1 MKVAMVSE
9 HASPLAALGGADA
22 GGQNVHV
29 AELSAALARR
39 GHDVEVYTRRD
50 NPELRERVRTD
61 RGYTVVHVPVGPPL
75 PVPKDELL
83 SYMVGFGRYLDAQW
97 ERERPD
103 IAHAHFWMSG
113 IAAQLAAKR
122 RRVPTVQT
130 FHALGVVK
138 RRHQGNRDT
147 SPAER
152 LRLEARVAEDATW
165 VTAGCT
171 DEVFELMRLGRD
183 RLRISVVPCGVDVDR
198 FTPRGP
204 VAPRSARRRIVAV
217 GRFVPR
223 KGFDT
228 LIAALPRLPGAELV
242 IAGGP
247 ERTDLDTVPE
257 ARRLLELAA
266 DLGVAERVSLCG
278 SVARNDMP
286 ALLRS
291 ADVVACTPWYE
302 PFGIVPLE
310 AMACGVPVVASS
322 VGGMLDTVVHDKTGL
337 LIPPKDP
344 VACANAIGAI
354 LGNPRAAEG
363 FGAAGRERAR
373 SRYSWDRIA
382 GDTLRVYQ
390 RLLPAVPSA
399 RRVAHAPGSR

>member
-1 MKVAMVSE
+1 MVSE

>member
-1 MKVAMVSE
+1 MKIAMISE

-29 AELSAALARR
+29 AELSAALAHR
-39 GHDVEVYTRRD
+39 GHDVDVYTRRD
-50 NPELRERVRTD
+50 NADLPERVRTD
-61 RGYTVVHVPVGPPL
+61 QGYTVVHVPVGPPRQ
-75 PVPKDELL
+75 VPKDELL
-83 SYMVGFGRYLDAQW
+83 RYMVAFGRYLDAQW
-97 ERERPD
+97 DRERPD

-138 RRHQGNRDT
+138 QRHQGQRDT

-152 LRLEARVAEDATW
+152 LRLETRIAEEATW
-165 VTAGCT
+165 VTAGCS

-183 RLRISVVPCGVDVDR
+183 RLRISVVPCGVDVEQ
-198 FTPRGP
+198 FSPRGP
-204 VAPRSARRRIVAV
+204 IAEHSGRRRIVAV

-228 LIAALPRLPGAELV
+228 VIEALTTVPSAELL

-247 ERTDLDTVPE
+247 PRAELGTVPE
-257 ARRLLELAA
+257 ACRLLKLAA

-278 SVARNDMP
+278 AVARADMP

-310 AMACGVPVVASS
+310 AMACGVPVVASA
-322 VGGMLDTVVHDKTGL
+322 VGSMLDTVVHDLTGL
-337 LIPPKDP
+337 LILPKDP
-344 VACANAIGAI
+344 RACANAINAI
-354 LGNPRAAEG
+354 LRDRRAASG
-363 FGAAGRERAR
+363 FGKAGRERAR
-373 SRYSWDRIA
+373 SRYSWDRVA
-382 GDTLRVYQ
+382 TDTLRVYG
-390 RLLPAVPSA
+390 RLLPAAAPERITA
-399 RRVAHAPGSR
+399 RASGSR

>member
-9 HASPLAALGGADA
+9 HASPLAELGGADA

-50 NPELRERVRTD
+50 NPDLPERVRTD

-75 PVPKDELL
+75 PMPKDELL
-83 SYMVGFGRYLDAQW
+83 QYMVGFGRYLDAQW

-171 DEVFELMRLGRD
+171 DEVFELRRLGRD

-204 VAPRSARRRIVAV
+204 VAARSARRRIVAV

-228 LIAALPRLPGAELV
+228 LIAALPRLPSAELV

-247 ERTDLDTVPE
+247 QRADLDAVPE
-257 ARRLLELAA
+257 VRRLLEMAA

-278 SVARNDMP
+278 SVARSDMP

-291 ADVVACTPWYE
+291 ADVVACTPWYD

-344 VACANAIGAI
+344 AACANAIGAI

-363 FGAAGRERAR
+363 FGAAGRERVR

-382 GDTLRVYQ
+382 GDTVRVYQ

-399 RRVAHAPGSR
+399 RRVAHVPGSR